1 MTFTPVEIP
10 SPDRTPS
17 AAGDAPRVVV
27 VGAGFGGLS
36 CAMALGGS
44 RIRVTIVDRV
54 NYHLFVPLLYQV
66 ATAALSPADIAAPVR
81 RVMARHPN
89 IDTVL
94 GEVCGVDTEGRRV
107 MLKDGGH
114 LPYDALVIA
123 TGSVYNYFGN
133 DAWAEHAPGVRTI
146 ENARAIRARLLKAFE
161 AAEIEPDPER
171 RDALLTIV
179 VIGGGPTGV
188 EMAGT
193 IAELARYTLAGD
205 FRRID
210 PRWAKVILIESGSRL
225 LASFPPRVQSYALQT
240 LTGMGVEVRL
250 NTRVETIDAGGVVAA
265 GERIEASSVIWG
277 AGIKAAPARDWFG
290 AMAVDRQERLMV
302 EPNLALPGVPDVFV
316 VGDLASF
323 KQNGKALPA
332 LAQVAKQQGL
342 HLGKA
347 LRRRLPRATAGRPLK
362 MPRFRYRSRG
372 DTAVIGRSAAVFV
385 IGPLTLTKGIGWALW
400 GFVHVYLLIG
410 FDRRMS
416 VASQWI
422 WRYLTSERGARLI
435 D

>member
-10 SPDRTPS
+10 SPNRTPAPVGG
-17 AAGDAPRVVV
+17 AAHVVI

-44 RIRVTIVDRV
+44 RVRVTIVDRV

-81 RVMARHPN
+81 RVMAKYPN
-89 IDTVL
+89 VDTVL
-94 GEVCGVDTEGRRV
+94 GEVCGVDTLGRRV

-133 DAWAEHAPGVRTI
+133 DGWAEHAPGVRSI
-146 ENARAIRARLLKAFE
+146 ENARAIRAKLLKAFE
-161 AAEIEPDPER
+161 RAETEDDPVR
-171 RDALLTIV
+171 RDALLTTV

-210 PRWAKVILIESGSRL
+210 PTWARVILIESGPRL
-225 LASFPPRVQSYALQT
+225 LASFPASVQAYALKA
-240 LTGMGVEVRL
+240 LTDIGVEVRL
-250 NTRVETIDAGGVVAA
+250 NTRVEAIDADGVMAG
-265 GERIEASSVIWG
+265 GERIAASSVIWG

-302 EPNLALPGVPDVFV
+302 NRDLSLPGADGVYVI
-316 VGDLASF
+316 GDLASF
-323 KQNGKALPA
+323 EQKGKALPA
-332 LAQVAKQQGL
+332 LGQVAKQQGL
-342 HLGKA
+342 HLGRA
-347 LRRRLPRATAGRPLK
+347 LRRNLPRSKAGRKMK

-372 DTAVIGRSAAVFV
+372 DTAVIGRGAAVFV
-385 IGPLTLTKGIGWALW
+385 IGPIKLTKGIGWLLW

-416 VASQWI
+416 VASQWV

>member
-17 AAGDAPRVVV
+17 AVGNAPHVVI

-44 RIRVTIVDRV
+44 KVRVTIVDRV

-81 RVMARHPN
+81 RVMAKYPN

-94 GEVCGVDTEGRRV
+94 AEVCGVDTSRRRV

-114 LPYDALVIA
+114 LPYDALVVA
-123 TGSVYNYFGN
+123 TGSAYNYFGH
-133 DAWAEHAPGVRTI
+133 DDWAEHAPGVRTI
-146 ENARAIRARLLKAFE
+146 ENARAIRARLLRAFE
-161 AAEIEPDPER
+161 AAETEPDPVR
-171 RDALLTIV
+171 REALLTTV

-210 PRWAKVILIESGSRL
+210 PTWAKVILIESGSRL
-225 LASFPPRVQSYALQT
+225 LASFPASVQAYALET
-240 LTGMGVEVRL
+240 LRGMGVEVRL
-250 NTRVETIDAGGVVAA
+250 NTRVEAIDADGVMAS
-265 GERIEASSVIWG
+265 GERIQASSVIWG
-277 AGIKAAPARDWFG
+277 AGIKAAPARDWFD
-290 AMAVDRQERLMV
+290 AMPVDRQERLMV
-302 EPNLALPGVPDVFV
+302 GRDLSLPGVARVFV
-316 VGDLASF
+316 IGDLASF
-323 KQNGKALPA
+323 EQGGKSLPA

-347 LRRRLPRATAGRPLK
+347 LRRAMPRAKSGRPLK
-362 MPRFRYRSRG
+362 LPRFRYRSRG

-385 IGPLTLTKGIGWALW
+385 IGPFRLTKGIGWLLW

-416 VASQWI
+416 VASQWV

>member
-1 MTFTPVEIP
+1 MSEQPDHPP
-10 SPDRTPS
+10 SPDRTPAS
-17 AAGDAPRVVV
+17 VGEAAHVVI

-44 RIRVTIVDRV
+44 KVRVTIVDRV
-54 NYHLFVPLLYQV
+54 NYHLFMPLLYQV

-81 RVMARHPN
+81 RVMAKHRN

-94 GEVCGVDTEGRRV
+94 GEVVGVDTQARRV
-107 MLKDGGH
+107 ALKDGGH

-133 DAWAEHAPGVRTI
+133 DGWARHAPGVRTI
-146 ENARAIRARLLKAFE
+146 ENARDIRARLLRAFE
-161 AAEIEPDPER
+161 QAEIEPDPKR

-179 VIGGGPTGV
+179 IIGGGPTGV

-193 IAELARYTLAGD
+193 IAELARHTLHGD

-210 PRWAKVILIESGSRL
+210 PRWARVILVESGSKL
-225 LASFPPRVQSYALQT
+225 LAAFPPKVQAYALEA

-250 NTRVETIDAGGVVAA
+250 NTRVDAIDETGVMIA
-265 GERIEASSVIWG
+265 GEHIEASSVIWG
-277 AGIKAAPARDWFG
+277 AGIKAAPAREWFG

-302 EPNLALPGVPDVFV
+302 EPDLSLPGAPGVYAI
-316 VGDLASF
+316 GDLASF
-323 KQNGKALPA
+323 EQKGKALPA
-332 LAQVAKQQGL
+332 LGQVAKQQGL
-342 HLGKA
+342 HLGRA
-347 LRRRLPRATAGRPLK
+347 LRRRLPRIKAGKRVK

-385 IGPLTLTKGIGWALW
+385 LGPLHLTKGIGWLLW

-410 FDRRMS
+410 FDRRLS
-416 VASQWI
+416 VASQWV

>member
-1 MTFTPVEIP
+1 MDAHSSQIR
-10 SPDRTPS
+10 SPDRTP
-17 AAGDAPRVVV
+17 AAVGKAAHVVI
-27 VGAGFGGLS
+27 VGAGFGGLA

-44 RIRVTIVDRV
+44 EVRVTIVDRV
-54 NYHLFVPLLYQV
+54 NYHLFLPLLYQV

-81 RVMARHPN
+81 RVMARHRN

-94 GEVCGVDTEGRRV
+94 GEVTGVDTEARRV
-107 MLKDGGH
+107 VLKDGGH

-133 DAWAEHAPGVRTI
+133 DAWAQHAPGVRTI
-146 ENARAIRARLLKAFE
+146 ENARAIRARLLRAFE
-161 AAEIEPDPER
+161 QAETEPDPER
-171 RDALLTIV
+171 RKGLLTIV

-193 IAELARYTLAGD
+193 IAELARHTLHGD

-210 PRWAKVILIESGSRL
+210 PRSAKVILVESGSKL
-225 LASFPPRVQSYALQT
+225 LSTFPPKVQAYALET
-240 LTGMGVEVRL
+240 LTGMGVDVRL
-250 NTRVETIDAGGVVAA
+250 NTRVDGIDATGVMIA
-265 GERIEASSVIWG
+265 GHHVEASSVIWG

-302 EPNLALPGVPDVFV
+302 AQDLSLPGVPGVYAI
-316 VGDLASF
+316 GDLASF
-323 KQNGKALPA
+323 DQNGKALPA
-332 LAQVAKQQGL
+332 LGQVAKQQGL
-342 HLGKA
+342 HLGRA
-347 LRRRLPRATAGRPLK
+347 LRRRLPRIKAGKRVK

-385 IGPLTLTKGIGWALW
+385 LGPLQLTRGIGWLLW
-400 GFVHVYLLIG
+400 GLVHVYLLIG
-410 FDRRMS
+410 FDRRLS